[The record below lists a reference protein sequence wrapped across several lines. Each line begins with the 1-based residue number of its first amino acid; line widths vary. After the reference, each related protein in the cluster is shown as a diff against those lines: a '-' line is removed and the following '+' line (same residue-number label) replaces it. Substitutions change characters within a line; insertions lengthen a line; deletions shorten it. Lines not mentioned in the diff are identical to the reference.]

1 MWPVEIC
8 LLDFTK
14 NLGFQLFQ
22 NLSLL
27 FSNLQVNLM
36 ICEDL
41 TTMHETLLV
50 AGQVIIVA
58 N

>member
-14 NLGFQLFQ
+14 NLSFQLFQ

-41 TTMHETLLV
+41 ATMHETLLV

>member
-1 MWPVEIC
+1 MEIC